1 MSFLDKIKGLFKGK
15 SKQVNQGVDKAADA
29 VEAKTPDQYDDKVEQ
44 GAEVVK
50 DQVNKLDDTP

>member
-29 VEAKTPDQYDDKVEQ
+29 VESKTPDQYDDKVEQ
-44 GAEVVK
+44 GSEVIK
-50 DQVNKLDDTP
+50 DQVNKLDTP